1 MKLRGLGRADFAWI
15 GEMEE
20 FVAEMPAFDADGLAG
35 FSFAGRT
42 WPHGWTGAGKPHG
55 AVFSR

>member
-1 MKLRGLGRADFAWI
+1 
-15 GEMEE
+15 MEE
-20 FVAEMPAFDADGLAG
+20 IVAEMPAFDADGLAG